1 MIDLSDRFHKLD
13 KKLFEL
19 LNSLSKEEWNRQ
31 TVAKLWT
38 VKDVTAH
45 LLDGN
50 IRVLSGLRDKFQGE
64 SPKINSYQ
72 DLLDYLNRQNAE
84 WVTSMKRVSPEMLIN
99 LLEHTG
105 PPFWKYYTS
114 LNLLDKAEYSVAW
127 AGESESKNWMH
138 IAREY
143 TEKFLHQQQIR
154 DAVGKQG
161 IMTKY
166 YFHPFLDV
174 CMYALP
180 HTLRNTSAEQG
191 DIIKM
196 EITGESG
203 GTWFVQ
209 YNENKWTRI
218 DSISNE
224 LPVTEIKI
232 DQDTSWKLFSK
243 NLRPRDLVGKIVITG
258 NQEIGNDAIEMVS
271 FMA

>member
-1 MIDLSDRFHKLD
+1 MIDLSDRFHDLD

-19 LNSLSKEEWNRQ
+19 LNSLSKEEWSKQ

-50 IRVLSGLRDKFQGE
+50 IRVLSGLRDKYQGE

-72 DLLDYLNRQNAE
+72 DLLDYLNRLNAE
-84 WVTSMKRVSPEMLIN
+84 GVTSMKRVSSKMLIN

-105 PPFWKYYTS
+105 PPFCEYYAS
-114 LNLLDKAEYSVAW
+114 LNLLKKAEYSVAW

-143 TEKFLHQQQIR
+143 TEKFLQQQQIR
-154 DAVGKQG
+154 DAVGKQE

-166 YFHPFLDV
+166 YFNPFLDV
-174 CMYALP
+174 CMYTLP

-191 DIIKM
+191 DINKM
-196 EITGESG
+196 EITGEAG

-209 YNENKWTRI
+209 YGGNKWTRI
-218 DSISNE
+218 DSLSNT
-224 LPVTEIKI
+224 LPTTEIKI

-243 NLRPRDLVGKIVITG
+243 SIRPTDLIGKIVING
-258 NQEIGNDAIEMVS
+258 NKEIGNAAIEMVS